1 MTLTSSLELAIHR
14 NGTKRFID
22 ADPTLITLSPANQTA
37 IVDGTRKSIGPS
49 VVRNPQ
55 KFKIIYAGD
64 TGIVR
69 EISDGQAGVRRF
81 DFIIVGE
88 HDAIV
93 EVGDSFTL
101 GQNKY
106 VVEYV
111 FPFNDYEVKAGG
123 VSHGNQPT

>member
-1 MTLTSSLELAIHR
+1 MTLTSTLELAIHR

-22 ADPTLITLSPANQTA
+22 ADPTLITLVPANQTA
-37 IVDGTRKSIGPS
+37 IVDGTRKSIGS
-49 VVRNPQ
+49 VVVRGPQ

-69 EISDGQAGVRRF
+69 EISEGQSGVRRF
-81 DFIIVGE
+81 DFIIVGS

-93 EVGDSFTL
+93 EIGDSFTL
-101 GQNKY
+101 GTNKY